1 MVRTIFL
8 VSDRTG
14 ITIETLAHTLLTQF
28 DAVHHKSVNLPFI
41 DTLDKARQARE
52 QIEHTAEREGKPPL
66 VFSSLIDPNLRS
78 EIRCANCVFLDLF
91 EIYLP
96 LLEKEL
102 ATPSR
107 QAVGLAHAI
116 DDISRYESRV
126 EAINFT
132 LRHDD
137 GADTR
142 RLENAE
148 VILLGVSRSG
158 KTPTCLYLALHYGV
172 RAANYPLT
180 EDDMDKGRLPKFLM
194 PYRNKWYGLTITAE
208 RLHAIRTERRPGSK
222 YASLAQCQKEV
233 QWAEEIFERQRIPV
247 IDTTAISIEE
257 IAVSILHQFG
267 LARPAY

>member
-1 MVRTIFL
+1 MARTIFL

-14 ITIETLAHTLLTQF
+14 ITIETLAHSLLTQF
-28 DAVHHKSVNLPFI
+28 DALHHNTVNLPFI
-41 DTLDKARQARE
+41 DTPDKAAGAVRRIDRALE
-52 QIEHTAEREGKPPL
+52 QDADPPL
-66 VFSSLIDPNLRS
+66 VFSSLVDPELRNIVRTS
-78 EIRCANCVFLDLF
+78 KGTFLDLF

-102 ATPSR
+102 AVTSK

-132 LRHDD
+132 LSHDD

-142 RLENAE
+142 RLQNAE

-172 RAANYPLT
+172 RAANYPVT
-180 EDDMDKGRLPKFLM
+180 EDDMDTGRLPDFLM
-194 PYRNKWYGLTITAE
+194 AHRKRWYGLTITPE
-208 RLHAIRTERRPGSK
+208 RLHRIRQERRPDSR
-222 YASLAQCQKEV
+222 YSSLAQCHKEV
-233 QWAEEIFERQRIPV
+233 EWAEQVFKRYQVPV
-247 IDTTAISIEE
+247 IDTTTISIEE
-257 IAVSILHQFG
+257 IAVSILHRFG
-267 LARPAY
+267 LSRPAY

>member
-1 MVRTIFL
+1 MARTIFL

-28 DAVHHKSVNLPFI
+28 DALHHNTVSLPFI
-41 DTLDKARQARE
+41 DSMDKAAGAVKRIDRALDQD
-52 QIEHTAEREGKPPL
+52 AEPPL
-66 VFSSLIDPNLRS
+66 VFSSLVDPELRRILRS
-78 EIRCANCVFLDLF
+78 SKGVFLDLF

-102 ATPSR
+102 ATSSK

-116 DDISRYESRV
+116 DDITRYESRV

-132 LRHDD
+132 LSHDD

-142 RLENAE
+142 RLQNAE

-180 EDDMDKGRLPKFLM
+180 EDDMESGRLPEFLL
-194 PYRNKWYGLTITAE
+194 PHRKRWYGLTITPE
-208 RLHAIRTERRPGSK
+208 RLYRIRQERRPESR
-222 YASLAQCQKEV
+222 YASMAQCQKEV
-233 QWAEEIFERQRIPV
+233 EWAEKIFKRYQVPV
-247 IDTTAISIEE
+247 IDTTTISIEE
-257 IAVSILHQFG
+257 IAVSILHRFG
-267 LARPAY
+267 LSRPAY